1 MAKILSPTNIVFLD
15 VDGVLNNM
23 AYLKGKDIGEEIDM
37 RTVERL
43 AEIYKEYDCKIVLS
57 SSWREL
63 RGSETKEPHSM
74 YRYLEDCLGKYGMEI
89 MDVTPVIMSNRPEE
103 IAAWLK
109 ENVNMVKNFVSLD
122 DDFDEKHYKNF
133 GLEGHLVKTKFYV
146 DDETKGGFA
155 ERTCEKGE
163 DDIERELK
171 RRSPL
176 FFV

>member
-1 MAKILSPTNIVFLD
+1 MAKRLSPTNIIFLD

-23 AYLKGKDIGEEIDM
+23 AFLKGKDIGEEIDM
-37 RTVERL
+37 RAVERL
-43 AEIYKEYDCKIVLS
+43 AEIYKECDCRIVLS

-63 RGSETKEPHSM
+63 CGSETKEPHSM

-146 DDETKGGFA
+146 DDETKGGLLKEHVKKA
-155 ERTCEKGE
+155 KRLLKGN
-163 DDIERELK
+163 
-171 RRSPL
+171 
-176 FFV
+176 